1 MHPSAEMGADV
12 PEAEQ
17 LALVGSEAAPE
28 TSGRPEVDLRER
40 LTPELVIALTGPIG
54 SGCTFTA
61 NRLQEIF
68 EQDYGYIPHY
78 VRVSNF
84 ITEVAGEVDV
94 KGLGQLKGF
103 ERVRGYQK
111 AGNEYRKRHGAGVLA
126 KHVVDEIHRHRESK
140 GGFRETA
147 GAATPIAEPRRV
159 VHIVDSL
166 KNPEE
171 INILSQ
177 VYGKALWLF
186 GVFAPHSKRRK
197 RLGDAGFKAPEIE
210 TVVEID
216 ENEPF
221 AHGQK
226 VRKTVEAADFF
237 IRNESDQKGAMDTQ
251 LRRFINLILD
261 VGVVTPTKHERAMA
275 VASSTAVSSACLSRQ
290 VGAAVYSKT
299 DELLGVGANDVP
311 RYGGG
316 LYSSDQANDSRCA
329 FWRTGDC
336 LNDREKDKLT
346 EQIVLD
352 IKDLIVPGK
361 QDQVLALV
369 RKSRVSDLIEFS
381 RAVHAEME
389 AIVSVAR
396 SGRTG
401 IIGGRLYTT
410 TFPCHNCARHIVA
423 SGIGE
428 VYYIEPYPKSLALSL
443 HDDSIS
449 DLSSDKGSKCVFLQ
463 FEGVAPKNME
473 KLFRIKSDRKR
484 DGRVVAQRAKEAMPV
499 ADTPLDAIHERE
511 DIVIATLP
519 ALLGRD
525 GVQAGSNDGRRRP
538 DVNVV
543 SDTGETVP

>member
-1 MHPSAEMGADV
+1 MRPSLRVGAQV
-12 PEAEQ
+12 IEAEQ
-17 LALVGSEAAPE
+17 SVAAGAGVDLEAD
-28 TSGRPEVDLRER
+28 GRPEINLKDRF
-40 LTPELVIALTGPIG
+40 TPEIVIALTGPIG

-61 NRLQEIF
+61 NRLEEILAN
-68 EQDYGYIPHY
+68 DYGYLPHY
-78 VRVSNF
+78 IRVSDL
-84 ITEVAGEVDV
+84 ISEVAEEVGVADLS
-94 KGLGQLKGF
+94 KLDGF
-103 ERVRGYQK
+103 NRVREYQK
-111 AGNEYRKRHGAGVLA
+111 AGNEYRRRNGAGVLA
-126 KHVVDEIHRHRESK
+126 KHVVDVIRSHREGN
-140 GGFRETA
+140 GGFRDT
-147 GAATPIAEPRRV
+147 GGILPVTEPRRV

-171 INILSQ
+171 ISILNQ
-177 VYGKALWLF
+177 VYGRALWLI

-197 RLGDAGFKAPEIE
+197 RLSDAGFRAPEIE
-210 TVVEID
+210 TVIEID

-221 AHGQK
+221 SHGQK

-237 IRNESDQKGAMDTQ
+237 IRNESDQKGAMDAQ

-290 VGAAVYSKT
+290 VGAAVYSES

-316 LYSSDQANDSRCA
+316 LYSSDDTDDSRCA
-329 FWRTGDC
+329 FWRGGEC
-336 LNDREKDKLT
+336 FNDREKDALT
-346 EQIVLD
+346 KQIVSD
-352 IKDLIVPGK
+352 IKDLIISGK
-361 QDQVLALV
+361 QDEVLGLI

-389 AIVSVAR
+389 AIVAVAR
-396 SGRTG
+396 SGRKG

-423 SGIGE
+423 AGISE

-443 HDDSIS
+443 HDDALS
-449 DLSSDKGSKCVFLQ
+449 DLSSDQGRKCIFLQ

-473 KLFRIKSDRKR
+473 KLFRIKSDRKEN
-484 DGRVVAQRAKEAMPV
+484 GRSVAPNPKHAMPV
-499 ADTPLDAIHERE
+499 AETPLDAIHERE
-511 DIVIATLP
+511 DIVIASLPTLS
-519 ALLGRD
+519 GGD
-525 GVQAGSNDGRRRP
+525 GVQAKSTDNRRHA

-543 SDTGETVP
+543 SDTGKTVS